1 MLGILGLLTGWIL
14 LTPILVVFWLR
25 LGLPYME
32 WMAPFAGIA
41 LSVPVLAFST
51 LAGISLIAWSVRSLA
66 KRDDDL
72 APPH

>member
-32 WMAPFAGIA
+32 WMAPFGGIA
-41 LSVPVLAFST
+41 ISVPMLAFST
-51 LAGISLIAWSVRSLA
+51 LAGIALIARSVRSLA
-66 KRDDDL
+66 QRDDDL
-72 APPH
+72 APPR